1 MSNKKPIDR
10 LFQEKFKDFE
20 AKPNASVW
28 AGIQNK
34 MEQPK
39 EKTKVRFPVW
49 LRFASVA
56 AVLALVFTVGKF
68 SFNNNAIEENN
79 SIIVDSETNTDF
91 NTDGVNNNNTISG
104 ENKNTPKNNN
114 TSALEKSESLNNT
127 TIVVN
132 KSDSK
137 NNSASKENN
146 LTTQFSNKKGVSN
159 KQKLNINILFD
170 NKNNNSKTTTNNS
183 VAKNSEKSDN
193 INTSNN
199 SQRRAK
205 RNLANTINTTVSNSK
220 NSKNTITNNNVLN
233 NASNNNSTDN
243 SNSTI
248 NRQNPKTTV
257 LDNNNTTATT
267 AVATTDNEKEKEKM
281 MEPDSANSSNTIDEA
296 LAKIENLD
304 EKEDKINRWT
314 VNPNAAPVYYNTL
327 GKGSHID
334 QQFIDNP
341 KNGEINSS
349 YGVKVGYNVN
359 NRLKVRS
366 GINKLNLSYDTAN
379 VIVYNSVS
387 NTPNKLSLR
396 SIDFIPDKEG
406 QTFSVLS
413 TDNLTVQQVSSVVND
428 NINAALSQH
437 ISYIEVPLELEYTLV
452 NKKFGVN
459 VIGGASAFFLSDN
472 EVISEISNQK
482 QKIGEANNINDIS
495 YSTNIGLGIDYKFNN
510 KLKFNFEPTFKY
522 QMNTYSE
529 TFGNFKPYIIG
540 LYTGFS
546 YKF

>member
-159 KQKLNINILFD
+159 KQKLNINTLFD